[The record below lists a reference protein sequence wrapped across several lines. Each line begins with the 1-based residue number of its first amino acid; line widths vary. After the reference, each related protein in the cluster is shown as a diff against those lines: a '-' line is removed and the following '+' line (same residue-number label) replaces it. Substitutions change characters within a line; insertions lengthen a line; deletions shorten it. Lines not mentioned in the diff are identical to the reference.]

1 MTPEPRIEERA
12 GGDALMAIILTGLVL
27 VVAGISAFIAFA
39 TWFLLPF
46 AMLGLLLSAGGIIYS
61 IALLMETDSPI
72 PHYQPKPR
80 PEAELAPVETPVR
93 VNRAAVPSH

>member
-1 MTPEPRIEERA
+1 TTSESA

-39 TWFLLPF
+39 TWWLLPF
-46 AMLGLLLSAGGIIYS
+46 AMLGLLVSAAGIIYS
-61 IALLMETDSPI
+61 IALLIDTGSPI

-80 PEAELAPVETPVR
+80 TEAELAPAEAPVR
-93 VNRAAVPSH
+93 IKSAAVASH